1 MPSIRCGTGGQSRTS
16 SSPGISGAARI
27 WVKQGM
33 TQHPQPSE
41 GVWVRQQPYFG
52 VLTSGP
58 LKREIPMALNPHDC
72 GELLG
77 QPQEANTWPEGRMII
92 HVLACAEKPAC
103 MFASTFPSG
112 ILRGRN
118 PPNHLVSLPGSRQSW
133 HLHIDG
139 PTHFAQVVYGAISD
153 HDVLQRGYLCTSSH
167 VGGTNTQPCNVCL
180 TLNTMAG
187 VVTVSPGAQKTI
199 YHSAKQ

>member
-1 MPSIRCGTGGQSRTS
+1 
-16 SSPGISGAARI
+16 
-27 WVKQGM
+27 
-33 TQHPQPSE
+33 
-41 GVWVRQQPYFG
+41 
-52 VLTSGP
+52 
-58 LKREIPMALNPHDC
+58 
-72 GELLG
+72 
-77 QPQEANTWPEGRMII
+77 MII